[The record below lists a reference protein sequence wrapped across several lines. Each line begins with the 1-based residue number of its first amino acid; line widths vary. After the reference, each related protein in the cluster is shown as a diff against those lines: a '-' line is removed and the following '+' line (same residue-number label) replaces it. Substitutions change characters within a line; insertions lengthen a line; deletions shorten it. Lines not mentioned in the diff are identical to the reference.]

1 MSSAGIVP
9 EARQRYAAAFA
20 MGPRSKLPE
29 ITYGHKI
36 CVAYST
42 VPINN
47 NLGEFVFLINSFFW
61 VKKYCRFTEPPKDFF
76 FPLCEQKALNIQKL
90 DVAAWH
96 YFYICL

>member
-1 MSSAGIVP
+1 MSGAGIVP
-9 EARQRYAAAFA
+9 EARQRYAAASA

-61 VKKYCRFTEPPKDFF
+61 VQKCCRFIRASADFYF
-76 FPLCEQKALNIQKL
+76 FHNVSKKQEDPEVGCCT
-90 DVAAWH
+90 
-96 YFYICL
+96 F